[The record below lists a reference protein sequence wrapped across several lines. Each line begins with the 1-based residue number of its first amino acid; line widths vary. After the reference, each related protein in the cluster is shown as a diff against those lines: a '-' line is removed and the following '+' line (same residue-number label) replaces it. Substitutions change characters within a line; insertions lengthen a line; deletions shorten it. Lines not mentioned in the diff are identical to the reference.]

1 MEYPVWCLPAQVW
14 TDLHAPPVPCSVTSL
29 PRMPQVPCRTAPHLR
44 HSFKVWVLSLEE
56 DWVTQESH
64 SSLPASGFEACS
76 TVSDIKSKL
85 CLPAW
90 DFVVG
95 VVRSLIPGEDT
106 APLSCLTRGNGSSS
120 ASYMCRELAGKL
132 SFRLTH
138 KSIHLLS
145 AFFFFFLIFL
155 IWEANPPLQC
165 ISPVPRPMYIV
176 LHLFSALYIT
186 KSISIQ
192 VSRGYL
198 FLIFL

>member
-1 MEYPVWCLPAQVW
+1 M
-14 TDLHAPPVPCSVTSL
+14 
-29 PRMPQVPCRTAPHLR
+29 
-44 HSFKVWVLSLEE
+44 
-56 DWVTQESH
+56 TQESH

-145 AFFFFFLIFL
+145 AFFFFFSNFSYLGSK
-155 IWEANPPLQC
+155 
-165 ISPVPRPMYIV
+165 SPITVYFPCPKAHVYCPSSLLST
-176 LHLFSALYIT
+176 LHYKINLYSS
-186 KSISIQ
+186 K
-192 VSRGYL
+192 
-198 FLIFL
+198 